1 MPGSKIRSGVIAE
14 GMTFVGIITAGDLE
28 VCGKVEGE
36 VHCSSLIVTSSGHI
50 VGTIRA
56 NRIVVDGRVE
66 GPIECDDI
74 IFNSHANVVGNVHCQ
89 TVVVEKGA
97 FIEGSMSQL
106 PRDGAKL
113 LLTDQKKELKE
124 ATGERRS
131 TQHNTARADPNPS
144 GELRIFFRSF

>member
-1 MPGSKIRSGVIAE
+1 MLRQSSDIGRGGLTGPEIRSGVIAE

-28 VCGKVEGE
+28 VDGKVEGE
-36 VHCSSLIVTSSGHI
+36 MHCSSLIVTRSGHI
-50 VGTIRA
+50 VGAIRA

-74 IFNSHANVVGNVHCQ
+74 IFNSHANVVGDVHCQ

-113 LLTDQKKELKE
+113 LTDQKKRVERSNGRE
-124 ATGERRS
+124 TVNAT
-131 TQHNTARADPNPS
+131 
-144 GELRIFFRSF
+144 